1 MSDEAHNQWMEMAI
15 NLAKQAE
22 SKGEVPVGAILVTS
36 NQIVGQGFNQPI
48 SSNDPTAHAEIVAIR
63 AAALARKNY
72 RLTGST
78 LYVTV
83 EPCTMCIGAILHARI
98 GTLVFGAR
106 EPRAGAVVSQQNLL
120 SEGYYNHR
128 VKVKEGVLADQ
139 CSRLLIQFFKAKRL
153 AI

>member
-22 SKGEVPVGAILVTS
+22 SKGEVPVGAILVTLD
-36 NQIVGQGFNQPI
+36 QIVGQGFNQPI

>member
-120 SEGYYNHR
+120 SEAYYNHR

-139 CSRLLIQFFKAKRL
+139 CSRLLIQFFQAKRL

>member
-1 MSDEAHNQWMEMAI
+1 MAI